1 MFRWNIRSF
10 TFSDEYKIIYI
21 SRQNIRSFRFS
32 DRISDRLH
40 CHMNTRSFIFS
51 DGHRILTTSLYPKY
65 LSEDFRANMKIVLGL
80 RNPKDTAVSF
90 FYQYKADPHENF
102 ALSWTDYIDLFS
114 LGKGNTHTH
123 THTHTVTHTH
133 THTHTHTVTHTHTHT
148 HIHTISP
155 IGFRGMHW
163 YTLGPSGHMI
173 FIQRRFKVVVTST
186 LFKRHVLTGDT
197 VLYLTIGTDRT
208 EQTV

>member
-123 THTHTVTHTH
+123 THTHTHTQFLRSGFVVC
-133 THTHTHTVTHTHTHT
+133 TD
-148 HIHTISP
+148 IHWGPAGI
-155 IGFRGMHW
+155 W
-163 YTLGPSGHMI
+163 Y
-173 FIQRRFKVVVTST
+173 
-186 LFKRHVLTGDT
+186 
-197 VLYLTIGTDRT
+197 LYNVASKSLWHRLCLNVMCSLEIPYCT
-208 EQTV
+208 